1 MHYSQHTIVTFSCIL
16 LLTGVSMAAEKRAKF
31 EPPDGRVLH
40 GWGQHTIRYEKEA
53 LPYIMAAN
61 HDCAI
66 ISVYFDLALVNGATP
81 EIIDLVEETRPE
93 FIERFNGD
101 RKRIAAFIEEHFP
114 SPSQFASFRQRTRK
128 NYIPL
133 IAVSWHGLNDKDIAE
148 GKHDKEITQL
158 ADQVKACNFPVF
170 VRPGSEVGPYGY
182 NESRHQTSRE
192 HFAKMF
198 RHFVDIF
205 RERQVDNAA
214 FVWCTVGVESYD
226 YWMDYYAGDDYVDW
240 WGINYFRKTQIIGS
254 KAYLEEA
261 EKRNKPVM
269 ICESAPALPISNKG
283 TASAKSIDDFFIP
296 YFDMLDANTH
306 IKAFVYINVEWS
318 AEAGSPFAHWPDSRI
333 QSNAKVADFYR
344 SALSDRKFVH
354 LDDIQKP
361 EDLRKLLGF
370 EQMSVRE
377 STNAK

>member
-1 MHYSQHTIVTFSCIL
+1 MHSSEHTVVAFSCIL
-16 LLTGVSMAAEKRAKF
+16 LLSGVSMATEKHAKF

-40 GWGQHTIRYEKEA
+40 GWGQHTILYEKEA
-53 LPYIMAAN
+53 LPYILAAH

-66 ISVYFDLALVNGATP
+66 ISVYFDLALVNGVTP
-81 EIIDLVEETRPE
+81 DILARVETKHPE

-101 RKRIAAFIEEHFP
+101 TQRIGAFIEEYFP
-114 SPSQFASFRQRTRK
+114 SPSRFASFRQRTRK

-182 NESRHQTSRE
+182 NETLKQTSRE

-198 RHFVDIF
+198 RHCVDVF
-205 RERQVDNAA
+205 RKRQVDNAA

-240 WGINYFRKTQIIGS
+240 WGINYFRRTQIVGS
-254 KAYLEEA
+254 EAYLEEA
-261 EKRNKPVM
+261 KKRNKPVM

-283 TASAKSIDDFFIP
+283 TASAESIDDFFIP
-296 YFDMLDANTH
+296 YFGILDKHKH
-306 IKAFVYINVEWS
+306 IKAFVYINIEWS

-333 QSNAKVADFYR
+333 QSNGKVADFYS

-354 LDDIQKP
+354 LADIQTP
-361 EDLRKLLGF
+361 DDLQKLLGF
-370 EQMSVRE
+370 EQTRVKKGTRAE
-377 STNAK
+377 